1 MLQPG
6 YSRLRPEPGMWKV
19 IYRAAALT
27 PLVFIA
33 LLAFLQTHPAHAQSP
48 VPTAFMR
55 NVNPGSTPP
64 ADGADVLVVEGLGG
78 GLGGC
83 PPALN
88 TTAFVTISA
97 INAGR
102 RTITEIS
109 VQSGC
114 DPDPQ
119 HWKNLLLELVTNVEN
134 SAPNSGTLW
143 GGVMLNEESA
153 WGTPAFFADINNSLA
168 YLMSSIRP
176 NGMSWYYTETF
187 SGQGVSGQGD
197 WSQADFDGVT
207 GLSVAAPELATTY
220 MAQLITTRQAST
232 HENVLV
238 TWSLNRDYL
247 GSSRIG
253 VGLYEQQSAVSGA
266 PYHPLLWGKDY
277 SNCFTNGND
286 PCYIRNHKADANFDG
301 YSAADEVTVANCG
314 LSSCGAMSAFGTGE
328 TMTCKDPGKQCGTPN
343 PPADDNGPARTL
355 PGGSGYGCLTTLDTV
370 GPLKTTKLAQ
380 SDIDLDGVVSV
391 LDLAKVASWFGNPV
405 DPNPSD
411 PRWEGNMDGDGTIS
425 ILDLVAMAA
434 NYGRSVSNNCKLE

>member
-1 MLQPG
+1 
-6 YSRLRPEPGMWKV
+6 
-19 IYRAAALT
+19 
-27 PLVFIA
+27 
-33 LLAFLQTHPAHAQSP
+33 
-48 VPTAFMR
+48 
-55 NVNPGSTPP
+55 
-64 ADGADVLVVEGLGG
+64 
-78 GLGGC
+78 
-83 PPALN
+83 
-88 TTAFVTISA
+88 
-97 INAGR
+97 
-102 RTITEIS
+102 
-109 VQSGC
+109 
-114 DPDPQ
+114 
-119 HWKNLLLELVTNVEN
+119 
-134 SAPNSGTLW
+134 
-143 GGVMLNEESA
+143 MLNEESA